1 MSVSRVGLVACRLG
15 GEGHYLGRGAEG
27 RGSRWGML
35 RWGLVGCRG
44 GGTTGS
50 GLSEAWGVACRQCW
64 ASSAQ
69 FGPPWG
75 EGR

>member
-1 MSVSRVGLVACRLG
+1 MSVSRVGLFACRLG
-15 GEGHYLGRGAEG
+15 GEGHCLGRGAEG

-50 GLSEAWGVACRQCW
+50 GLSEA
-64 ASSAQ
+64 
-69 FGPPWG
+69 
-75 EGR
+75 